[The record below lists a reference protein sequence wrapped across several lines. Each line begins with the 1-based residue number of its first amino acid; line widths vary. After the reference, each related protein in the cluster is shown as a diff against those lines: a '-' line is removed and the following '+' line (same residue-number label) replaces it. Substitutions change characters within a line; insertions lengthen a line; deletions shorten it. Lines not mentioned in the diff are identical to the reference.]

1 MEKVEKER
9 LIKHWKV
16 SEVLLKQGREKLPEP
31 SEHEKERFKK
41 IDEEFL
47 DYLKHNEH
55 EMALDML
62 ESMSELVEPRGGF
75 WRHMKK
81 TANHMKITNRD
92 DFYDREFD
100 TALRNRNHHIQSE
113 LDNA

>member
-1 MEKVEKER
+1 MEKVEQER

-16 SEVLLKQGREKLPEP
+16 TEVLLEQGREKLPNP
-31 SEHEKERFKK
+31 SEKEKERFKK
-41 IDEEFL
+41 IHEDFL
-47 DYLKHNEH
+47 GYLQHNEH

-81 TANHMKITNRD
+81 TANHMKIINRD
-92 DFYDREFD
+92 DFYDRQFD
-100 TALRNRNHHIQSE
+100 MALQERKGHIQTR
-113 LDNA
+113 